1 MPRIVAPLRQQ
12 QLEKIAKTL
21 RLGCPTLAVRYAWHG
36 RKKSQSKREAVPLEA
51 FPGMLAPKSRGLQ
64 VFFSEQAGV
73 GKTFNDINY
82 MIRQAGLATIPA
94 RIGYLT
100 DDTSCLLADDND
112 PILST
117 AYGEMKMDPP
127 PATLF
132 DPQGCL
138 QQVAGSL
145 HHPSFG

>member
-1 MPRIVAPLRQQ
+1 
-12 QLEKIAKTL
+12 
-21 RLGCPTLAVRYAWHG
+21 
-36 RKKSQSKREAVPLEA
+36 
-51 FPGMLAPKSRGLQ
+51 MLAPKSRGLQ

-100 DDTSCLLADDND
+100 DDTSRLLADDND

-127 PATLF
+127 PATSS
-132 DPQGCL
+132 DPQGGL

-145 HHPSFG
+145 HHRSFG